1 MLQHSKEHSEETLEV
16 LVEGGFIGAPQEKPA
31 TLEQHPE
38 IYGSPIIA
46 PQAYLQAQKYP
57 QEMEWIDGKPIIKR
71 NKYLL
76 GENLLG
82 LCWTYSG
89 IIEILEGLQGRDR
102 EKVVEHE
109 KGHREF
115 PMRSE
120 EENRRKTYTE
130 EPKINPVVSYLG

>member
-1 MLQHSKEHSEETLEV
+1 MILKKTLEA
-16 LVEGGFIGAPQEKPA
+16 LVMGAALAASPQDEQK

-38 IYGSPIIA
+38 VYGSPIIA
-46 PQAYLQAQKYP
+46 PQAYLKAQDYP
-57 QEMEWIDGKPIIKR
+57 QHVEWMEGKPVIKR
-71 NKYLL
+71 NKYML

-109 KGHREF
+109 LGHREF

-130 EPKINPVVSYLG
+130 EPNINHMVSYLG